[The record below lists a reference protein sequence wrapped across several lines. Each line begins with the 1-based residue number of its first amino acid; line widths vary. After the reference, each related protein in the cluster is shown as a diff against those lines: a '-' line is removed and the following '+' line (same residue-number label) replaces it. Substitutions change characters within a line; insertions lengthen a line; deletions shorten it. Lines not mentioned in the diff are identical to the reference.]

1 MTRKEVMKDVDRRIN
16 GGELGGEGLTPMV
29 VRKYLEE
36 ADENFRRAF
45 GFIGSGELTIDQ
57 VMKGLE

>member
-1 MTRKEVMKDVDRRIN
+1 MLIAVSTEENWGARV
-16 GGELGGEGLTPMV
+16 PMV